1 MTQAEQ
7 SYSPGLEGVIAATTR
22 ISYLDVDHEQIV
34 VRGYDLMEL
43 ARQMR
48 YPEVAYLVIYGRLP
62 SSGELQAF
70 TGALREGAELP
81 EAAYRL
87 LAVLPRTM
95 EIMDAQRTVISFL
108 GGLEDPEALRDT
120 SEEANL
126 RRGVRLLARMPTLT
140 ANAYRAVR
148 GLPLVRPEPVADFAE
163 NFLYMILGTRPDP
176 QAVRVFDL
184 TLTCYIEHE
193 MPNSTFAARVIAS
206 TLSDMYGAVAG
217 AAASLKG
224 PLHGGANE
232 AVARMLVDIRD
243 HGGAAAT
250 ERYVVDRLQRKE
262 RIMGFGH
269 RVYMKKYDPRA
280 QLLRTYIPEL
290 ASRRPEGPELVRIY
304 QALEEVMYREKG
316 LYPNADYPVGL
327 IYYLLGIPIELYTPI
342 FLVARTAGLVA
353 HVAEQHAHNRLFRP
367 RVLYE
372 GPRGLR
378 VGTPAEKG

>member
-7 SYSPGLEGVIAATTR
+7 SYSPGLEGVIAAATR

-126 RRGVRLLARMPTLT
+126 RRGVRLLAWMPTLT

-148 GLPLVRPEPVADFAE
+148 GLPLVRPEPGAEFAE
-163 NFLYMILGTRPDP
+163 NFLYMILGTRPDA

-250 ERYVVDRLQRKE
+250 ERYVGDRLQRKE

-269 RVYMKKYDPRA
+269 RVYMKTYDPRA

-304 QALEEVMYREKG
+304 QTLEEVMYREKG

>member
-148 GLPLVRPEPVADFAE
+148 GLPLVRPEPGADFAE